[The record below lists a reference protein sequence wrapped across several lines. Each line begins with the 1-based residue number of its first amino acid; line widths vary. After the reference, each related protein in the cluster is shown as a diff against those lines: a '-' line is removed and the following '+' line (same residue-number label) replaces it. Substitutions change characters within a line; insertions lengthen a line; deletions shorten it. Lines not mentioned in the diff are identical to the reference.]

1 MNSTAIVVKRIK
13 RQIALLALMLV
24 STTWL
29 QAATLDLST
38 ASVSSGTINGAQFFN
53 KSVVGFGSGAAVD
66 FLTFDDSGYN
76 TEGTT
81 EFGTGNRHIAINRS
95 TLQLVNIAG
104 TLYREFA
111 FDMNEPGNKN
121 SLLSLDTVEIYLSD
135 VGNLTGY
142 NFAGAATLIYDLD
155 AGEDSWIKLD
165 ATLQGGPGSGS
176 SDLLM
181 YIPDSLFAGSAYGD
195 DPFVYL
201 YSETGG
207 QGGALANHA
216 GDEAWVYLSSG
227 SAAVPLPM
235 AVWLFLSGFIGLIG
249 LSARKTIFGGQHTY

>member
-1 MNSTAIVVKRIK
+1 MLRKSLK
-13 RQIALLALMLV
+13 RQLALIALMLIMAT
-24 STTWL
+24 SL

-38 ASVSSGTINGAQFFN
+38 SSTSSGSINGALFFN
-53 KSVVGFGSGAAVD
+53 SSVVGFGSGAAVD
-66 FLTFDDSGYN
+66 FLTFADNGYN
-76 TEGTT
+76 TEGTI
-81 EFGTGNRHIAINRS
+81 EFGTGNRHDAIHRS
-95 TLQLVNIAG
+95 TVQLVNIGG

-121 SLLSLDTVEIYLSD
+121 SLLSLDTIEIYISN

-142 NFAGAATLIYDLD
+142 NFAGAAELIYDLD

-165 ATLQGGPGSGS
+165 AALLGGPGSGS

-181 YIPDSLFAGSAYGD
+181 YIPDILFAGSQYGD
-195 DPFVYL
+195 DPFIYL

-216 GDEAWVYLSSG
+216 GDEAWVYLSSET
-227 SAAVPLPM
+227 ATAVVPVPA
-235 AVWLFLSGFIGLIG
+235 AVWLFISGCVGLIG
-249 LSARKTIFGGQHTY
+249 FSRRNTA

>member
-1 MNSTAIVVKRIK
+1 MRILLGKVSAIRS
-13 RQIALLALMLV
+13 RLALAAILLSF
-24 STTWL
+24 STWSN
-29 QAATLDLST
+29 AVVLDLT
-38 ASVSSGTINGAQFFN
+38 ASGTSSGSINGAQFFN

-66 FLTFDDSGYN
+66 FLTFGGSGYN
-76 TEGTT
+76 TDGVI
-81 EFGTGNRHIAINRS
+81 EFGTGNRHDSINRS
-95 TLQLVNIAG
+95 TLGLVDIGG

-111 FDMNEPGNKN
+111 FDMNEPGNQN
-121 SLLSLDTVEIYLSD
+121 SLLSLDTIEIYISD

-142 NFAGAATLIYDLD
+142 DFAGAATLIYDMD
-155 AGEDSWIKLD
+155 FGEDSWIKLD

-181 YIPDSLFAGSAYGD
+181 YIPDALFAGSAYGD

-216 GDEAWVYLSSG
+216 GDEAWVYLSSDV
-227 SAAVPLPM
+227 APVPLPA
-235 AVWLFLSGFIGLIG
+235 AVWLFASGLIGLIG
-249 LSARKTIFGGQHTY
+249 FSRRR

>member
-1 MNSTAIVVKRIK
+1 MIGTNKIAAFTRRTRRLFAIAAIMLISTGP
-13 RQIALLALMLV
+13 
-24 STTWL
+24 

-38 ASVSSGTINGAQFFN
+38 TIVSGGTINGALFFN
-53 KSVVGFGSGAAVD
+53 SSVKGFGSGVAVD
-66 FLTFDDSGYN
+66 FLTFGNSGYN
-76 TEGTT
+76 TEGAI
-81 EFGTGNRHIAINRS
+81 EFGTGNTHDAIQRS
-95 TLQLVNIAG
+95 TMQLVNIGG

-111 FDMNEPGNKN
+111 FDMNEPGNQN
-121 SLLSLDTVEIYLSD
+121 SLLSLDTVEIYISN

-142 NFAGAATLIYDLD
+142 NFAGAAQLVYDMD

-165 ATLQGGPGSGS
+165 ATLLGGPGSGS

-181 YIPDSLFAGSAYGD
+181 YIPDSVFAGSAYGD

-216 GDEAWVYLSSG
+216 GDEAWVYLSSTTT
-227 SAAVPLPM
+227 AVPIPA
-235 AVWLFLSGFIGLIG
+235 AVWLFASGLVGLVTLSR
-249 LSARKTIFGGQHTY
+249 RKVIA

>member
-1 MNSTAIVVKRIK
+1 MKSTAVVVKTSK
-13 RQIALLALMLV
+13 LQLVLVALMLIF
-24 STTWL
+24 TTGL

-38 ASVSSGTINGAQFFN
+38 TSVSSGTINGAQFFN

-66 FLTFDDSGYN
+66 FLTFGDSGYN
-76 TEGTT
+76 TAGII
-81 EFGTGNRHIAINRS
+81 EFGTGNRHDAINRS
-95 TLQLVNIAG
+95 TLQLVDIAG
-104 TLYREFA
+104 TSYREFA
-111 FDMNEPGNKN
+111 LDINEPGNGN
-121 SLLSLDTVEIYLSD
+121 SLLSLDTVEIYLAD

-142 NFAGAATLIYDLD
+142 NFAGAATLIYDMD

-165 ATLQGGPGSGS
+165 AKLLGGPGSGS

-181 YIPDSLFAGSAYGD
+181 YVPDSLFAGSIYGD

-216 GDEAWVYLSSG
+216 GDEAWVYLSSTTT
-227 SAAVPLPM
+227 APVPLPM
-235 AVWLFLSGFIGLIG
+235 AVWLFISGFIGLVG
-249 LSARKTIFGGQHTY
+249 FSSMNRARS

>member
-1 MNSTAIVVKRIK
+1 MSLTSMAVKSIK
-13 RQIALLALMLV
+13 RQVALMAMMLI

-29 QAATLDLST
+29 HAATLDLST
-38 ASVSSGTINGAQFFN
+38 ASISSGTINGAQFYN
-53 KSVVGFGSGAAVD
+53 KSVVGFGSGTAVD
-66 FLTFDDSGYN
+66 FLTFGDSGYN

-81 EFGTGNRHIAINRS
+81 EFGTGNRHSAINRS
-95 TLQLVNIAG
+95 TMQLVEIG
-104 TLYREFA
+104 GILYREFA
-111 FDMNEPGNKN
+111 FDMNEPGNGN
-121 SLLSLDTVEIYLSD
+121 SLLSLDTVEIYLSN
-135 VGNLTGY
+135 VGDLTGY
-142 NFAGAATLIYDLD
+142 NFAGAATLIYDMD

-181 YIPDSLFAGSAYGD
+181 YIPDSLFAGSIYGD

-235 AVWLFLSGFIGLIG
+235 AVWLFISGFIGLIG
-249 LSARKTIFGGQHTY
+249 LSARKAV